1 MEIGLGRLRLSPSSF
16 YEMTLDELTAAAAGD
31 AHAKEIAQQMEWE
44 RTRWLACCL
53 LQPNMKKGTTL
64 TPRNLQVFPWE
75 EKAKPD
81 KASETRAANLLKS
94 WTDGK

>member
-1 MEIGLGRLRLSPSSF
+1 MEIGLGRLRLSPFAF

-31 AHAKEIAQQMEWE
+31 AKAEELRQQMEWE

-53 LQPNMKKGTTL
+53 LQPNMKKGSTL
-64 TPRNLQVFPWE
+64 TPRNLQTFPWE

-81 KASETRAANLLKS
+81 KASEQRAANLLKS
-94 WTDGK
+94 WANG